1 VGLLALLGGEL
12 TANDVLADVVFL
24 GEVEELADLGGSL
37 GAKTSGDVVVCEA
50 WEFGISLLHDD
61 KVDDGEVRADDAS
74 ADGLSLS
81 LTVTALAVASSSLAE
96 EKSDSGVGQNSLL
109 HGESLLV
116 VSTGDLEDV
125 ALVLLSKRVSL
136 DLLGHT
142 LVIEGADLDLIVDLN
157 GLLCPGWGVGYVQLH
172 HA

>member
-12 TANDVLADVVFL
+12 TANNVLANVVFL

-50 WEFGISLLHDD
+50 WEFRVSLLHDD

-116 VSTGDLEDV
+116 VSTGNLEDV
-125 ALVLLSKRVSL
+125 SLVLLSKRVSL
-136 DLLGHT
+136 DFLGHT
-142 LVIEGADLDLIVDLN
+142 FVIKGTDFDFVIDLN
-157 GLLCPGWGVGYVQLH
+157 SLLCPGGGI
-172 HA
+172 